1 VQYLTTWDLVLTPIY
16 LFILVA
22 IAKSQRD
29 KRYPAG
35 HPLRKYY
42 LPGLYVKFGG
52 AIFIALIYQFYYGG
66 GDTFNFFH
74 HSQVINSALD
84 DSVSNWLDL
93 LFRKS
98 TDSNPQLYKYTSQ
111 LEWYNDRSSYMVA
124 VIGAIFGLLNGTSY
138 IPIAL
143 LFAYFSFTGVWAMY
157 RTFVNLYPK
166 LYKELAI
173 AFLFIPSTFVWG
185 SAMFKDTVCMFG
197 LGWMTYTTFRIFV
210 NGDLSFRNLL
220 MLVISFYLIG
230 VIKLYI
236 LLAFIPALALWLL
249 LTYSHKIQLVG
260 VRWIVNILFVAVTIG
275 GFFFLSQRFAADMNK
290 YSLDKVA
297 KTAAET
303 RGWIAYSSGDEGS
316 AYDLG
321 EFDPSL
327 VGMLTKF
334 PQAVVVTLFRPFIWE
349 SKKIIV
355 LLSGL
360 EALLFLYFTL
370 KVIVKRK
377 TRIFSMVIKDPNLS
391 FCLVFSIIFAFA
403 VGISSYNF
411 GALSRYKI
419 PCMPFYAA
427 SLIILYYNFET
438 TTVLSKKSYLK
449 SPKNKSALA

>member
-1 VQYLTTWDLVLTPIY
+1 
-16 LFILVA
+16 
-22 IAKSQRD
+22 
-29 KRYPAG
+29 
-35 HPLRKYY
+35 
-42 LPGLYVKFGG
+42 
-52 AIFIALIYQFYYGG
+52 
-66 GDTFNFFH
+66 
-74 HSQVINSALD
+74 
-84 DSVSNWLDL
+84 
-93 LFRKS
+93 
-98 TDSNPQLYKYTSQ
+98 
-111 LEWYNDRSSYMVA
+111 
-124 VIGAIFGLLNGTSY
+124 
-138 IPIAL
+138 
-143 LFAYFSFTGVWAMY
+143 
-157 RTFVNLYPK
+157 
-166 LYKELAI
+166 
-173 AFLFIPSTFVWG
+173 
-185 SAMFKDTVCMFG
+185 
-197 LGWMTYTTFRIFV
+197 
-210 NGDLSFRNLL
+210 
-220 MLVISFYLIG
+220 
-230 VIKLYI
+230 
-236 LLAFIPALALWLL
+236 

-377 TRIFSMVIKDPNLS
+377 TKIFSMVIKDPNLS